1 MLQNGR
7 VTAFA
12 VSEFTQQGNGAGG
25 GWVGVKLYLL
35 PQPLVDM
42 YLQSILLEIIV
53 VVFVLEEH
61 DTLLPVLNL
70 NTLLLIYALT
80 IDFIVSNCS
89 RFCLNASFAASIVG
103 HWSSVLEK

>member
-12 VSEFTQQGNGAGG
+12 VSALTQKGSGG
-25 GWVGVKLYLL
+25 EGVGGVKLSLL

-42 YLQSILLEIIV
+42 YLQSILLEIIF

-61 DTLLPVLNL
+61 ATLLPVLNL

-89 RFCLNASFAASIVG
+89 RFCLNASFAASVIG

>member
-12 VSEFTQQGNGAGG
+12 VSAFTQKGSGREGVG
-25 GWVGVKLYLL
+25 GVKLPLL

-42 YLQSILLEIIV
+42 YLQSILLEIIF

-61 DTLLPVLNL
+61 ATLLPVLNL